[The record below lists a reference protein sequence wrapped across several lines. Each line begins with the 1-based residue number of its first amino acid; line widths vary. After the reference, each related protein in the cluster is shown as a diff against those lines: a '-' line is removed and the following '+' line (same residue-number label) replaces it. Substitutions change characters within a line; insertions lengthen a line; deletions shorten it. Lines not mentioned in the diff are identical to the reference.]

1 MPAAGCPW
9 EPADRRRRFR
19 DQIGELAHVGKDDS
33 PWAFEPFRRCESAR
47 VTEGAHVSGA
57 CRLHAVPAVLNH
69 DAVGRGGA
77 QAIEPIFKSLG
88 GALLGY
94 WYTLGGAEV
103 YVLYELPDDITAT
116 GLIAKVT
123 ASGAFSSVSSTRL
136 LTVAEMLPALGGSG
150 TTPYRA
156 PGQPG

>member
-1 MPAAGCPW
+1 MGTYLFHGVQTPATLAKLLEVP
-9 EPADRRRRFR
+9 EDR
-19 DQIGELAHVGKDDS
+19 A
-33 PWAFEPFRRCESAR
+33 
-47 VTEGAHVSGA
+47 
-57 CRLHAVPAVLNH
+57 AVIA
-69 DAVGRGGA
+69 
-77 QAIEPIFKSLG
+77 PIFKSLG
-88 GALLGY
+88 GELLGY

-123 ASGAFSSVSSTRL
+123 ASGAFSSVSSARL

-150 TTPYRA
+150 SVPYRG